1 MKRATMSELHAAEL
15 AELDTEK
22 AQIHNASNEEKLRKE
37 LDDSKYQNL

>member
-1 MKRATMSELHAAEL
+1 MNELHTAEL

-22 AQIHNASNEEKLRKE
+22 AQIYEVSDEEKLRKE